1 MVFESCNGNDSTVK
15 PPLSEAGRVL
25 LVGSVFSHANYGS
38 HVVMRELLN
47 GFDPNSFAIVAPAY
61 SGCVEGYEFEPRVLR
76 VGGRHPKYGGLL
88 QVPRT
93 IWQAVRWARRQGFS
107 AVVSVHPSLDM
118 LLVGLLVSWILRL
131 PFIPYL
137 HDTISE
143 ATEKWRIH
151 KLTKFIQGVVFRRA
165 ARILVI
171 SDGMAEYYR
180 VKYGLDCVTIRHPY
194 KEAILEPSDV
204 VTQKNLFWAGGVYG
218 INDKALLRVIGI
230 ATRMGVKTVLTAA
243 SATVRDRILDWRK
256 SGLLV
261 EPVFY
266 EERSDYLEALR
277 HQGAHVLALN
287 APTDSSF
294 GHGELA
300 TIFPT
305 KTPEYLAS
313 GRPILVFCPK
323 DYALAGY
330 FTSKRCG
337 VVVTDADDQAIEDGI
352 RRVLSDDDD
361 IRELQRNAV
370 AQARMFSAERVAED
384 FARAVDEVIARG
396 PKRMAS

>member
-1 MVFESCNGNDSTVK
+1 MVETAKGCRVK
-15 PPLSEAGRVL
+15 LPPISSRGKVL
-25 LVGSVFSHANYGS
+25 LVGSVFSRANYGS
-38 HVVMRELLN
+38 HVVMRELLKR
-47 GFDPNSFAIVAPAY
+47 FDPESFRIVVPAY
-61 SGCVEGYEFEPRVLR
+61 CAKLDGYEFESQLLR
-76 VGGRHPKYGGLL
+76 VGGRTQTLRLL
-88 QVPRT
+88 QFPWMAFQV
-93 IWQAVRWARRQGFS
+93 VRWVRRRDFV
-107 AVVSVHPSLDM
+107 AVVTVYPWLDT
-118 LLVGLLVSWILRL
+118 LPVGLIVSWILRL

-143 ATEKWRIH
+143 ATETWRIYR
-151 KLTKFIQGVVFRRA
+151 LVLWLQRLVFARA
-165 ARILVI
+165 ARIFVM
-171 SDGMAEYYR
+171 SDGMAAYYR
-180 VKYGLDCVTIRHPY
+180 AKYGLNCVTIRHPY
-194 KEAILEPSDV
+194 TEPIQETDGCSV
-204 VTQKNLFWAGGVYG
+204 KRNLFWAGGVYE
-218 INDKALLRVIGI
+218 INDKALLRVISV
-230 ATRMGVKTVLTAA
+230 ATRMGVKTVLTTA
-243 SATVRDRILDWRK
+243 STAVRERILAWRD